1 MEQDGK
7 WQKLVTGAELN
18 ALIYYLEEHLI
29 KKEVPDPEIVFVGKI
44 VIWEIV
50 FLNSG
55 FKKDFM
61 YKIRLNFDQQP
72 LTVNEIGG
80 DWAIE

>member
-72 LTVNEIGG
+72 LTVNETGG